1 MVHELI
7 LDIFRKI
14 FENLNIY
21 WILNRLVVSMIS
33 FIIALIVSI
42 LLKRYVSNRI
52 LIKRKNA
59 VFPTFLCWK
68 KTTFLLSHKH

>member
-7 LDIFRKI
+7 VDIFRKI

-52 LIKRKNA
+52 LIKRKNDNSYK
-59 VFPTFLCWK
+59 LEI
-68 KTTFLLSHKH
+68 

>member
-52 LIKRKNA
+52 LIKRKNDNSYK
-59 VFPTFLCWK
+59 LEI
-68 KTTFLLSHKH
+68 